1 MGKKYK
7 NIYNNLTSMENI
19 KSAYLLTKK
28 GKSHRSGCLHFE
40 RNLYTNLLKIQQELQ
55 NLTYKIPQSNKFKV
69 FEPKMRIINVL
80 PFKDRIIQHAV
91 NNILQPIFEPMFID
105 DTYACRTNKGT
116 HKLLK
121 NISNTCLNYNGNN
134 KNNIEKL
141 YFLKMD
147 FSKYFDSINIE
158 ILLKFIFKKITDKK
172 LKKLL
177 IILLSQV
184 KKGILIGNLLSQ
196 LFANLYGSIFDNF
209 VKYKLKIKYYF
220 RYMDD
225 TLIIHH
231 DKFLLLRIQKIL
243 NKFASLYLKLKFSKW
258 SVNSTDN
265 GITFVGYTIKTFKNN
280 LQAYLK
286 IRIRVNKNN
295 FKNFKKKIK
304 NFRFWYIEKYLKE
317 QNYQKIKQQHYE
329 FCRSWASHVKH
340 THNIL
345 YYNILQSKIFN
356 DDNIFKYNNVLKYN
370 ILPNTF

>member
-1 MGKKYK
+1 
-7 NIYNNLTSMENI
+7 
-19 KSAYLLTKK
+19 
-28 GKSHRSGCLHFE
+28 
-40 RNLYTNLLKIQQELQ
+40 
-55 NLTYKIPQSNKFKV
+55 
-69 FEPKMRIINVL
+69 
-80 PFKDRIIQHAV
+80 
-91 NNILQPIFEPMFID
+91 MFID

-280 LQAYLK
+280 LQAPLK

-295 FKNFKKKIK
+295 FKNFKKRIK